1 MTIYKGIWCPLIA
14 CRCACSKEPTLERE
28 RKIERMRGSGRA
40 REREREWEEVGEG
53 EKDRVRER
61 NENIFLKRLT
71 YLLWIQLSACMYPAG
86 HKGIRL
92 IMGGC
97 DPPCVCCELNSGPLE
112 PQTGLLNSEPSL
124 QPKKIYLQKKKQNH
138 TEVKICQHVAKM
150 GSSLQ
155 AKNIYLKKKNILKL
169 NFASI

>member
-28 RKIERMRGSGRA
+28 RKIERMREVGEQ
-40 REREREWEEVGEG
+40 ERERMRGSRRG
-53 EKDRVRER
+53 RER
-61 NENIFLKRLT
+61 QSKREKWEHIF
-71 YLLWIQLSACMYPAG
+71 
-86 HKGIRL
+86 
-92 IMGGC
+92 
-97 DPPCVCCELNSGPLE
+97 
-112 PQTGLLNSEPSL
+112 
-124 QPKKIYLQKKKQNH
+124 KKIDLFIMDTAFCLHVSCRAQRHKTHHGWLWSTMCLLRIELRTSGTPDRSLKLWAISSAKEDLFTKKKQNH